1 MELGQT
7 LLCFLHEALSFSNKI
22 NTMKNII
29 SLIILSIFLGLSITP
44 MQAQSKKDVDL
55 FEVTV
60 AGLGCPFCAYGL
72 EKKLKE
78 FKGVKK
84 LKIDM
89 ETGDVSFTFP
99 STKALAIT
107 DVETK
112 VDVAG
117 YTATSAKVTRYDGA
131 TEQTAEVAI
140 SDEVDM
146 TNLSKTTL
154 YVEGTCNMCKAR
166 INKAVKSVKGIADAN
181 WDKKTKIL
189 SFSYDSKLT
198 NKNAIED
205 VVVGIGHD
213 TQNKSASDEKYESL
227 PACCLY
233 DRVNREN

>member
-1 MELGQT
+1 
-7 LLCFLHEALSFSNKI
+7 
-22 NTMKNII
+22 MKHIVNII
-29 SLIILSIFLGLSITP
+29 LISVLLSVSITP
-44 MQAQSKKDVDL
+44 TNAQTKKDVDL

-107 DVETK
+107 DVETQ

-117 YTATSAKVTRYDGA
+117 YTAMSAKVTRYNGA
-131 TEQTAEVAI
+131 VEQTAQIAV

-146 TNLSKTTL
+146 DNLKESTL
-154 YVEGTCNMCKAR
+154 FVEGTCKMCQAR
-166 INKAVKSVKGIADAN
+166 INKAVKSVKGVADAN

-198 NKNAIED
+198 TKNEIED
-205 VVVGIGHD
+205 AVVMIGHD
-213 TQNKSASDEKYESL
+213 TQNKSASDDKYESL
-227 PACCLY
+227 PVCCLY
-233 DRVNREN
+233 DRIKREN